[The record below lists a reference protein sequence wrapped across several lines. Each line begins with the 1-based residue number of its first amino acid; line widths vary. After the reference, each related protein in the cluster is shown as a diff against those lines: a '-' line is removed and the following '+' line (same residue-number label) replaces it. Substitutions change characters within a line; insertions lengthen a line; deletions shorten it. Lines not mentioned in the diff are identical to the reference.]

1 MMQHPFS
8 SRSDLS
14 CCLVFPLLLLK
25 GKKIKSDV
33 SLKFFLILQSSYRF
47 PPTRGADFWLTLAAL
62 ALGAAFA
69 FVGAAVV
76 FLAALVDFFCSL
88 AALEK

>member
-1 MMQHPFS
+1 M
-8 SRSDLS
+8 LS
-14 CCLVFPLLLLK
+14 CIPTVIIK
-25 GKKIKSDV
+25 GQKIKFDI
-33 SLKFFLILQSSYRF
+33 SLSFFLILQSSYRF